1 MKLRLGLT
9 LLSVF
14 LSLSIS
20 ADRTFTNC
28 PQAWFPN
35 TNSKTLEQGL
45 GVNIH
50 FTDPQPGEMKMIA
63 DAGFHWVR
71 MDLVWADTERQ
82 AGRYDFSAYD
92 RLMQSLDQFKLRAL
106 FILDYGNPLYT
117 VDKAVRTEEA
127 RQAFARWAV
136 AAAKHFAGRGIIWEM
151 FNEPNVPLFWP
162 PRPNVDEYVALALTV
177 GRAFREG
184 VPNEKLIGPATS
196 GIDFDFLEGCFKAGL
211 LDYWSA
217 VSVHPYRQTN
227 PEDAANEYCR
237 LRQLI
242 DRYHLGVRT
251 RSGSD
256 GPSLG
261 RVSDDDPT
269 VRRVSGGNGSWGDTI
284 IPIISSEWGFSSAWP
299 RIDEAKQSALLAREL
314 LTNVANGIPISIWYD
329 WRDDGTDPRDPEHH
343 FGLVRNAYLSDRGQV
358 YQPKP
363 AYLATKTL
371 TDLFRGYRFQE
382 RLAVGSNEDYV
393 LIFANGADR
402 RIAAWTISA
411 NVHRIAIPLAP
422 GTFLMTKHTGESTS
436 SVAANQQS
444 LTIEVS
450 TAAVYIMRTA
460 RPKP

>member
-1 MKLRLGLT
+1 MIVMKFRLGLT

-28 PQAWFPN
+28 PQAWSPN
-35 TNSKTLEQGL
+35 TNLETLEQGL

-63 DAGFHWVR
+63 DAGFGWVR
-71 MDLVWADTERQ
+71 MDFKWDATERER
-82 AGRYDFSAYD
+82 GRYDFSAYD

-117 VDKAVRTEEA
+117 VDKAVRTEDA

-136 AAAKHFAGRGIIWEM
+136 AAAQHFAGRRVLWEM
-151 FNEPNVPLFWP
+151 FNEPNVSMFWP
-162 PRPNVDEYVALALTV
+162 PRPNVDEYIALALTV
-177 GRAFREG
+177 GRAFRAS

-196 GIDFDFLEGCFKAGL
+196 GIDFNFLEACFKAGL

-217 VSVHPYRQTN
+217 VSVHPYRRTN
-227 PEDAANEYCR
+227 PEGAANEYCR

-242 DRYHLGVRT
+242 DRYHPRLGT
-251 RSGSD
+251 QSDSD
-256 GPSLG
+256 GPSVSTASG
-261 RVSDDDPT
+261 SDRV
-269 VRRVSGGNGSWGDTI
+269 
-284 IPIISSEWGFSSAWP
+284 IPIISGEWGFSSAWP
-299 RIDEAKQSALLAREL
+299 RIDEAKQSTLLTREL
-314 LTNVANGIPISIWYD
+314 LTNIANNIPMSIWYD
-329 WRDDGTDPRDPEHH
+329 WREDGTDPRDPEHH
-343 FGLVRNAYLSDRGQV
+343 FGLVHNAYLSDHAQA

-363 AYLATKTL
+363 AYLAAKTL
-371 TDLFRGYRFQE
+371 TDFFRGYRFQE

-402 RIAAWTISA
+402 RIAAWTTST
-411 NVHRIAIPLAP
+411 NGHRIAIPLGP
-422 GTFLMTKHTGESTS
+422 GTFLITKHSGEATTS
-436 SVAANQQS
+436 ISANQQS

-450 TAAVYIMRTA
+450 TAPVYVRRDHTIA
-460 RPKP
+460 Q

>member
-1 MKLRLGLT
+1 VIVMKLRLGLT
-9 LLSVF
+9 FLSVF

-35 TNSKTLEQGL
+35 TNSETLGQGL

-50 FTDPQPGEMKMIA
+50 FTDPQPGELKMIA
-63 DAGFHWVR
+63 DAGFRWVR
-71 MDLVWADTERQ
+71 MDFVWADTERER
-82 AGRYDFSAYD
+82 GRYDFSAYD
-92 RLMQSLDQFKLRAL
+92 RLMQSLDQFKLHAL

-117 VDKAVRTEEA
+117 PDKAVRTEEA

-136 AAAKHFAGRGIIWEM
+136 AAAKHFAGRGVIWEM
-151 FNEPNVPLFWP
+151 YNEPNVPLFWP
-162 PRPNVDEYVALALTV
+162 PRPNVDEYAALALTV
-177 GRAFREG
+177 GIAFRAS
-184 VPNEKLIGPATS
+184 VPNEKLIGPATL
-196 GIDFDFLEGCFKAGL
+196 GIDFSFLEACFKAGL

-242 DRYHLGVRT
+242 ERYQPRVGTQSDSDGRRFST
-251 RSGSD
+251 PSGSD
-256 GPSLG
+256 GRSVSTASG
-261 RVSDDDPT
+261 SDRV
-269 VRRVSGGNGSWGDTI
+269 
-284 IPIISSEWGFSSAWP
+284 IPIISGEWGFSSAWP

-329 WRDDGTDPRDPEHH
+329 WRDDGTDPKEPEHH
-343 FGLVRNAYLSDRGQV
+343 FGLVRNAYMSDGAQV

-363 AYLATKTL
+363 AYLTTKTL
-371 TDLFRGYRFQE
+371 TDFFRGYRFEQ
-382 RLAVGSNEDYV
+382 RLTVGSDQDYV

-402 RIAAWTISA
+402 RIAAWTTSS
-411 NVHRIAIPLAP
+411 NVHRIAIPLGP
-422 GTFLMTKHTGESTS
+422 GTFLVTKHTGDATTS
-436 SVAANQQS
+436 SSANQRS

-450 TAAVYIMRTA
+450 SAPVYVTRTA
-460 RPKP
+460 RSKT